1 MLITQD
7 WLLVKLKQPVSV
19 WSSWHCVVS
28 YLCLCMWKV
37 KIKRRYMISVILLLQ
52 CTVSPDS
59 PFFFFSFSVCA
70 VAAVWIC
77 YSLDALYTTQKNKI
91 PFNLRYQT
99 TIMPL
104 YSPQFFFKKKDYFF
118 APLSLSFCHTLSWFL
133 SLNCIPLSLSCASIL
148 VSLNW
153 ISLQLEWNHQS
164 KEYKG
169 SLVFVYMYIHIY
181 ILLLWVYLWWWF
193 WIGVFGGGGNK
204 PDSVLCLSAQGHF
217 LSALSVSTIQR
228 WYTSERKKEREKK
241 RVFFS

>member
-104 YSPQFFFKKKDYFF
+104 YSPQFFFKKKIIFL
-118 APLSLSFCHTLSWFL
+118 PLSLCLSVTLSLDF
-133 SLNCIPLSLSCASIL
+133 SLLTAFPS
-148 VSLNW
+148 
-153 ISLQLEWNHQS
+153 
-164 KEYKG
+164 
-169 SLVFVYMYIHIY
+169 
-181 ILLLWVYLWWWF
+181 
-193 WIGVFGGGGNK
+193 
-204 PDSVLCLSAQGHF
+204 LCLVLQF
-217 LSALSVSTIQR
+217 
-228 WYTSERKKEREKK
+228 
-241 RVFFS
+241 